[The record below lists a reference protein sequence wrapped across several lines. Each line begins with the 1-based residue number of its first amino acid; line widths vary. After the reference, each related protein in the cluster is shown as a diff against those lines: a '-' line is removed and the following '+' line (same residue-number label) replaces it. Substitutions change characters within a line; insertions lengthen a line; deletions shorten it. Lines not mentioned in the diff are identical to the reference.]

1 MYLPEFIERIK
12 FRVLDEFNSQRR
24 IKKVVSRAI
33 VLAFFAAVVTTIAPT
48 LADEL
53 ATSPEM
59 IEEVVP
65 ALDSAGSDT
74 QTVEII
80 LEPTPIPEPT
90 LTPEPEID
98 RPEITLT
105 TAPLLSEDA
114 ETSIIL
120 ELPPA
125 PLEIQPR
132 YLLKIPATAAVDPRA
147 RTYFFPSIYA
157 SVDGSAEGIT
167 VDYTMVCISG
177 QGVSFDI
184 KNKRLSDDEADGNL
198 LTSGD
203 LSSRLI
209 VSGSTNA
216 VLNLINSQFGLFA
229 YSNGGSIAGRGVTF
243 LFVAV
248 SKPIVEPEFCSAAQS
263 GATTTMRA
271 LGLVLSTVKGAGRLR

>member
-12 FRVLDEFNSQRR
+12 FRALDEFNSQRR

-59 IEEVVP
+59 IQEVVP
-65 ALDSAGSDT
+65 ALIPTDSDT
-74 QTVEII
+74 QTVAII
-80 LEPTPIPEPT
+80 AEPTSTPEPT

-105 TAPLLSEDA
+105 IAPLLSEVA
-114 ETSIIL
+114 ETTTIVI
-120 ELPPA
+120 LPPA

-147 RTYFFPSIYA
+147 TTYFFPSIYA
-157 SVDGSAEGIT
+157 SVDGSA

-177 QGVSFDI
+177 QGISFDI
-184 KNKRLSDDEADGNL
+184 KNKRASDDQADGNL
-198 LTSGD
+198 LISGD
-203 LSSRLI
+203 LSGRLL
-209 VSGSTNA
+209 VSGTTNQ

-243 LFVAV
+243 QFVAV
-248 SKPIVEPEFCSAAQS
+248 SKPTVESQFCSAAQS
-263 GATTTMRA
+263 GAITTMRA
-271 LGLVLSTVKGAGRLR
+271 LGLGLSIVKGAGRLK